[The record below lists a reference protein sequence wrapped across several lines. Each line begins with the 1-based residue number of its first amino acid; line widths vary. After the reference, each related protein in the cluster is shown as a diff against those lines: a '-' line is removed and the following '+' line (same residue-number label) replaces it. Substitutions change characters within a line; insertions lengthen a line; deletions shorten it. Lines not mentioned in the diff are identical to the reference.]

1 MSSRLI
7 FIAIRSL
14 GLLLAVI
21 ANDASG
27 DTETFVLRA
36 FVPNAML
43 RQGEVRVVETPG
55 SICLQTLLY
64 TRFPDRVLSAI
75 CAKERK
81 NWPEGSACHEDAL
94 AYCRVLRSLPQE
106 RRGAGRDGAF
116 RWMIEFMAD
125 ATNACV
131 VISEITLA
139 GPRDGLLPGRTRS
152 LPALPVSEAY
162 VRTNMGLILT
172 DLFGAMR
179 EADPVVGRIL
189 HRLEK
194 GK

>member
-1 MSSRLI
+1 
-7 FIAIRSL
+7 
-14 GLLLAVI
+14 
-21 ANDASG
+21 
-27 DTETFVLRA
+27 
-36 FVPNAML
+36 
-43 RQGEVRVVETPG
+43 
-55 SICLQTLLY
+55 
-64 TRFPDRVLSAI
+64 
-75 CAKERK
+75 
-81 NWPEGSACHEDAL
+81 
-94 AYCRVLRSLPQE
+94 
-106 RRGAGRDGAF
+106 
-116 RWMIEFMAD
+116 MIEFMAD

-152 LPALPVSEAY
+152 LPVLPVSEAY